1 MSYIGNILSVNRVV
15 PVVVLDRV
23 QDTAPL
29 CEALLQGGIQVI
41 EITLRTEVAMAAIG
55 EAVRRFPDMIVG
67 AGTLLSADQVTPV
80 MDLGAKFGVSP
91 GSTPSLLDAV
101 SNNGFPFLPGG
112 SSVSEFM
119 ALAEARFTI
128 QKFFP
133 ASSAGG
139 PAFLKNIASPLADI
153 SFCPS
158 GGISAAN
165 AADYLALPNVI
176 AVGGSWFVSAD
187 RIRNGGWAE
196 ITNDATDI
204 VRRFSSAKAF
214 K

>member
-1 MSYIGNILSVNRVV
+1 MDDIRDILNANRVM

-29 CEALLQGGIQVI
+29 CEALLQGGIQAI
-41 EITLRTEVAMAAIG
+41 EVTLRTEAAMAAIG

-67 AGTLLSADQVTPV
+67 AGTLLNVDQIKQVT
-80 MDLGAKFGVSP
+80 DLGVKFGVSP
-91 GSTPSLLDAV
+91 GSAPALMDAV
-101 SNNGFPFLPGG
+101 SNIGLPFLPGG

-119 ALAEARFTI
+119 ALAEARFAV

-133 ASSAGG
+133 AGLAGG
-139 PAFLKNIASPLADI
+139 PAFLKNIASLLSDI
-153 SFCPS
+153 SFYPT
-158 GGISAAN
+158 GGINADN

-187 RIRNGGWAE
+187 RIRNGDWAE
-196 ITNDATDI
+196 ITNDARNI
-204 VRRFSSAKAF
+204 VRRFGSAKSL
-214 K
+214 